1 MKDWIDYTVRSP
13 LWSLMGMKF
22 NRKFVIS
29 FLKIKKKINVMTSI
43 LKRISWEN
51 GKPIE
56 LLAEYSLQSTLEFLA
71 LDWAFRLKSS

>member
-1 MKDWIDYTVRSP
+1 
-13 LWSLMGMKF
+13 MGMKF

-29 FLKIKKKINVMTSI
+29 FLKIKKKFNVMTSI

-71 LDWAFRLKSS
+71 LD

>member
-1 MKDWIDYTVRSP
+1 
-13 LWSLMGMKF
+13 MGMKF

-29 FLKIKKKINVMTSI
+29 FLKKKNIYIYNVMTSI

-56 LLAEYSLQSTLEFLA
+56 LLAEYSLKSTLEFLA
-71 LDWAFRLKSS
+71 LD